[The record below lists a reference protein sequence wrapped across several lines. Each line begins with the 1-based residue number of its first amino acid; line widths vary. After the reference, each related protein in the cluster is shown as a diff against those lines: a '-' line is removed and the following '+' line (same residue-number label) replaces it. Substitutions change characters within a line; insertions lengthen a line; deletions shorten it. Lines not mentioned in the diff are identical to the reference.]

1 MCCIPVLTVGLQWV
15 AWVDWMCWQGWLIVW
30 VDQVF
35 VMIVLTS
42 CLTWLSWPEYID
54 KLRCMIGLTWT
65 YWQSILHD
73 WVDLKVLTRLA
84 TMSSASLSLINHS
97 SWWQASV
104 PANQARNSY
113 VMKVL
118 MWLKNSYIGYDQ
130 DSGKLL
136 SKQNRQ
142 VAPEIM
148 IGRELW
154 LKC

>member
-1 MCCIPVLTVGLQWV
+1 M
-15 AWVDWMCWQGWLIVW
+15 
-30 VDQVF
+30 
-35 VMIVLTS
+35 
-42 CLTWLSWPEYID
+42 SWSE
-54 KLRCMIGLTWT
+54 
-65 YWQSILHD
+65 
-73 WVDLKVLTRLA
+73 
-84 TMSSASLSLINHS
+84 
-97 SWWQASV
+97 WWQASV

-118 MWLKNSYIGYDQ
+118 MWLKNSYIGSDQ

-136 SKQNRQ
+136 SKQNKQ